1 MVSCECRCIVLGR
14 WGLWCIYLI
23 ASQSEVRMYFVAIV
37 YFCLLVFAG
46 VGGVIL
52 LLVLLMLFAICCY
65 CYLLLFVAICCHLL
79 LFVAI
84 CCYLLLFVAI
94 CCLRGGAGPDQYHFH
109 LHRYRYPFQYKIK
122 KSNHFWLLYRTF
134 ILHN

>member
-84 CCYLLLFVAI
+84 CCYLLLERWRGSRSISLSFASLSLSFSVQNKKEQPFLVA
-94 CCLRGGAGPDQYHFH
+94 LPHFH
-109 LHRYRYPFQYKIK
+109 I
-122 KSNHFWLLYRTF
+122 T
-134 ILHN
+134 

>member
-14 WGLWCIYLI
+14 WGVVVHLSDCFAIRSEDVFCCYCLFLL
-23 ASQSEVRMYFVAIV
+23 AS
-37 YFCLLVFAG
+37 FAG

-65 CYLLLFVAICCHLL
+65 CYLLLFVVIAIYCYLL

-84 CCYLLLFVAI
+84 CCYLLLERWRGSRSISLSFASLSLSFSVQNKKEQPFLVA
-94 CCLRGGAGPDQYHFH
+94 LPHFH
-109 LHRYRYPFQYKIK
+109 I
-122 KSNHFWLLYRTF
+122 T
-134 ILHN
+134 